1 MKTASTRWEAHQ
13 DVDSSHHTATK
24 LTEHASTGCQMYQDG
39 NRGGGER
46 GRARKLR
53 SSHEPPRRTV
63 HLCLVVGTLI
73 CTVMSSLSANSSAP
87 RPCPR
92 LQRRPEASPRPEPPA
107 RLYRPLPLH
116 PHPRFFRL
124 VVFLQCL
131 SRWPASRLPAKTLE
145 KGAAE
150 EARCLGMGARTWT
163 RLKGA
168 PRHRSQGAQG
178 AGLGFRVRVG
188 YGWNARCR
196 S

>member
-1 MKTASTRWEAHQ
+1 M
-13 DVDSSHHTATK
+13 
-24 LTEHASTGCQMYQDG
+24 HAKRDTLPLRFC
-39 NRGGGER
+39 RIAVFCAP
-46 GRARKLR
+46 GRRQQPPH
-53 SSHEPPRRTV
+53 SHEADRTRSTV
-63 HLCLVVGTLI
+63 HFMSFSWYTFCTLI
-73 CTVMSSLSANSSAP
+73 RSVMSFLSANSSAP
-87 RPCPR
+87 RPGPGP
-92 LQRRPEASPRPEPPA
+92 QRRPEASPRPEPPA

-124 VVFLQCL
+124 VVFLPCL
-131 SRWPASRLPAKTLE
+131 SRWPANRPPAKTHE